1 MVFRQHDQDICEIAY
16 NLANDAGE
24 DRFKLTLPLSKSVL
38 LCESI
43 IISESSGKKGGECDI

>member
-1 MVFRQHDQDICEIAY
+1 MVFRDQDQDICEIAY

-43 IISESSGKKGGECDI
+43 VMSESSGKKGGECDI